1 MVQVGRNVVGSCWR
15 KVGICVV
22 VGVRESI
29 RIKVSKG
36 YLLLNYACKGNNS
49 ISCKVRS
56 GMVITGVSCDC

>member
-1 MVQVGRNVVGSCWR
+1 M
-15 KVGICVV
+15 GICVV

-29 RIKVSKG
+29 RMKVSKG